1 MKFIVKNLSTDKF
14 SLHRNVFF
22 MLLGNG
28 IFAFSQWLQLSLIS
42 KFTNINTLGTYTLGL
57 SIVSPVFMFLGLQLR
72 TILITDSKKEFNF
85 SDFLNLRLVLN
96 ALSLLIISVLVIFL
110 KEKNIVSIVVLLAA
124 QKIIESF
131 SELFNSNQQKL
142 ENINI
147 LAYSLMLKGAGSA
160 ISVYVGLF
168 FFKSIE
174 IGILLSVCFSLLVL
188 LFYDYRNYKKYYYE
202 KIKLDFKLPNG
213 KKLFIKCFPL
223 GIVVLIISLNA
234 NIAKYFLENYEGREI
249 QGVFS
254 SLSYILIVGIFIVDA
269 LGQTFV
275 PRLSNYYYETKLK
288 NFKEI
293 SMIFI
298 SISVL
303 IGLGL
308 AVVSFFFGEY
318 ILRFLF
324 NAEIAKYSSFFSKYM
339 FVSILMFI
347 ASSLGYILTSIGEF
361 KIQPFINGTIL
372 ITNFIL
378 SYFLIKAYG
387 LDGTVI
393 TLAVCYIIQ
402 TIFTLIVLRRRLLIN

>member
-1 MKFIVKNLSTDKF
+1 MKSILNLINLDKF
-14 SLHRNVFF
+14 SLYRNVFF

-85 SDFLNLRLVLN
+85 SDFLNLRLALN

-110 KEKNIVSIVVLLAA
+110 KEKNIISIVVLLAT

-234 NIAKYFLENYEGREI
+234 NIAKYFLENYEGRDI

-275 PRLSNYYYETKLK
+275 PRLSNYYYEKKLK

-293 SMIFI
+293 AVIFI

-308 AVVSFFFGEY
+308 AVVSFFFGDY
-318 ILRFLF
+318 ILKFLF

-339 FVSILMFI
+339 FVSILTFI

-372 ITNFIL
+372 IANFIL

-393 TLAVCYIIQ
+393 TLAVCFIIQ
-402 TIFTLIVLRRRLLIN
+402 IIFTLIVLRRKLLIN